1 MSAGRR
7 VQRVARRALAFPAA
21 RRVVVAV
28 GRRAPRVKDAAKVL
42 LGVEAGGSR
51 HLHGK
56 PRVDIRGGHML
67 LPHQGRR
74 WPIVLVVALGLEP
87 GDTEVVADAIERVQL
102 TTGRFRPL
110 FLVDSG
116 QLGPFRSRSYAVE
129 TVMPRAMYAR
139 VNPQDS
145 YGDYLADR
153 TLSIV
158 QTYGVRSVV
167 PVSVAALRDGV
178 RPDELRLLG
187 QLEL

>member
-1 MSAGRR
+1 MQRAARR
-7 VQRVARRALAFPAA
+7 VLAFPAA

-28 GRRAPRVKDAAKVL
+28 GRRAPRVKDAGKVL

-129 TVMPRAMYAR
+129 TVMPRAMYAC

-153 TLSIV
+153 TQSIV
-158 QTYGVRSVV
+158 HAYGVRSVV